1 MTITP
6 QSILRFTVGLA
17 VTAVILYLMW
27 FFSAVVIYI
36 LVSAVL
42 AIMGRPLVNKLS
54 ELSIRGRH
62 LPRWCAATITL
73 IVIWVVFATIFSLFI
88 PLIFGKINEFAS
100 LDFSSVLA
108 SIEEPIAQA
117 QAYIQHTFAMPE
129 TQFSLTDTLATTL
142 KNLID
147 YDTINNAFSSIVS
160 IAISTLITIFSIS
173 FITFFF
179 LKEDGL
185 FYAMVKAMFPE
196 RLQENVTRALDSIT
210 YLLSRYFTGIL
221 TESIIL
227 IITKVEDPEELDTRF
242 SKFAPFRGNDKTDTL
257 QLDGADNIIDIFQK
271 LYEAKMKS
279 TQTKDGK
286 SAQNTGA
293 KENDDTQ
300 VPDVNLIRLYEFDT
314 LDDVIAAAHGLNGY
328 FTGTNTLYKDP
339 ADELYKLV
347 LHQSSLSPED
357 FNRVCN
363 ILTEYGQGKAFSL
376 SGEAYLTEHGELI
389 SDSALQQLI
398 QL

>member
-1 MTITP
+1 MVLE
-6 QSILRFTVGLA
+6 SFNNG
-17 VTAVILYLMW
+17 ILYIDIAFVYNRCTVYKVFRIKGSDCMKIEKVNDNQIRCTLTR
-27 FFSAVVIYI
+27 SD
-36 LVSAVL
+36 L
-42 AIMGRPLVNKLS
+42 AERELKIS
-54 ELSIRGRH
+54 ELAYGTEK
-62 LPRWCAATITL
+62 AKA
-73 IVIWVVFATIFSLFI
+73 LFREMMVQASDELGFEAENI
-88 PLIFGKINEFAS
+88 PLIIEAVPISNEC
-100 LDFSSVLA
+100 
-108 SIEEPIAQA
+108 I
-117 QAYIQHTFAMPE
+117 M
-129 TQFSLTDTLATTL
+129 
-142 KNLID
+142 LI
-147 YDTINNAFSSIVS
+147 V
-160 IAISTLITIFSIS
+160 
-173 FITFFF
+173 
-179 LKEDGL
+179 
-185 FYAMVKAMFPE
+185 
-196 RLQENVTRALDSIT
+196 
-210 YLLSRYFTGIL
+210 
-221 TESIIL
+221 
-227 IITKVEDPEELDTRF
+227 TKVDDPEELDTRF
-242 SKFAPFRGNDKTDTL
+242 SKFAPFRENDKTDTL